1 MGHNLEDRVRFI
13 FHRNHKILFIDF
25 SHCSPEEIL
34 TLLPV
39 IREMVTAEPRGS
51 VLTMADF
58 TRAEIRHDVADA
70 IKKTLVFDRPHVKRS
85 AFVGAE
91 QIPHVYLDAFK
102 TFSRRDLP
110 NFATRE
116 EAMDWLVQGGSS
128 SS

>member
-1 MGHNLEDRVRFI
+1 MGEELEHRVRFI
-13 FHRNHKILFIDF
+13 SHRKQKILLIDF

-39 IREMVTAEPRGS
+39 IQDMVTAEPRGS

-58 TRAEIRHDVADA
+58 TEAEVRHDVADA
-70 IKKTLVFDRPHVKRS
+70 IKRTLVFDRPHVKRS

-102 TFSRRDLP
+102 SFSRRDLP

-116 EAMDWLVQGGSS
+116 EAMDWLVEGGSK
-128 SS
+128 